1 MFLCTAPL
9 TEEDLMAGGAIGDI
23 PTVENTLLL
32 SSRLKAM
39 AFSKLGFLMW
49 STSVKLVIR

>member
-1 MFLCTAPL
+1 MFLCTVPL
-9 TEEDLMAGGAIGDI
+9 PEADLMAGGATGDI

-32 SSRLKAM
+32 SSRLKA
-39 AFSKLGFLMW
+39 ATFSKLGFLMW

>member
-1 MFLCTAPL
+1 MFLCTVPL
-9 TEEDLMAGGAIGDI
+9 TEEDLMAGGATGDI
-23 PTVENTLLL
+23 PTVENTLQL
-32 SSRLKAM
+32 SSRLKAA